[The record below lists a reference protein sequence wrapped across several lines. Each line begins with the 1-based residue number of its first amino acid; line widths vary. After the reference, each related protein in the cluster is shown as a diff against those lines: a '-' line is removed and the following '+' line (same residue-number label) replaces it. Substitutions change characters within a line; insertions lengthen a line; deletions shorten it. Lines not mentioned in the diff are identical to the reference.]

1 MDSILDEEYKI
12 PDQDDPEKQL
22 YDAQDTI
29 LQAFLRITV
38 DMRHIHLLKGV
49 LTAIRQ
55 YQTLQTHLDLG
66 IHT

>member
-49 LTAIRQ
+49 LTAIK
-55 YQTLQTHLDLG
+55 
-66 IHT
+66 